1 MSTPKR
7 MSSARGFTLV
17 ELLVVIGII
26 ALLIA
31 ILLPSLQKARD
42 QANRT
47 ACLSNMRQIMTA
59 TIMYTN
65 ENKGWLPH
73 CNWLDEEST
82 GNPLAGT
89 PGWLYQWGVAGFP
102 GTAFNAVK
110 VRQSGAL
117 YPYLKSDNVYLC
129 PTEIGNPPNAS
140 VPSRALASFLMN
152 GAVCSFGAKPKP
164 WGNDVPPK
172 WFLHKITEFKSN
184 DILIWEVDETQAW
197 WNDGSGYPREGITK
211 RHNKGGTV
219 SGIDGHSEWMSRKDY
234 RYEVE
239 QPQGASKNRLW
250 CDPGDKVYGGGPN
263 PRQKMD
269 GTDN

>member
-7 MSSARGFTLV
+7 MSSRRGFTLV

-73 CNWLDEEST
+73 CNWLSVEQT
-82 GNPLAGT
+82 GAPLYGT
-89 PGWLYQWGVAGFP
+89 PGWLYKWGNAGFP
-102 GTAFNAVK
+102 SNGQQADK
-110 VRQSGAL
+110 IREGGAL
-117 YPYLKSDNVYLC
+117 YPYLKSYNIYMC
-129 PTEIGNPPNAS
+129 PTQIGAPYDAS
-140 VPSRALASFLMN
+140 SPSRNLSSFLMN
-152 GAVCSFGAKPKP
+152 GSTCSFGSTTTPD
-164 WGNDVPPK
+164 W
-172 WFLHKITEFKSN
+172 KITAFKPN
-184 DILIWEVDETQAW
+184 DILIWEVDETQGW
-197 WNDGSGYPREGITK
+197 WNDGSGFPTEGITK
-211 RHNKGGTV
+211 RHNKGGTI
-219 SGIDGHSEWMSRKDY
+219 SGVDGHSEWMSRKDY

-239 QPQGASKNRLW
+239 QTTGPFKNRLW
-250 CDPGDKVYGGGPN
+250 CDPGNKQYGGPA
-263 PRQKMD
+263 PRAKMG
-269 GTDN
+269 GTDY